1 MMLAAVGSVAS
12 GAAAAVAVLLVSGAI
27 HGGTTAAAV
36 QPLTAGAAVGIG
48 SLHPAALYADADPG
62 VVDITARGTSTVQS
76 PFGPALERSTS
87 SGAGVVL
94 DRQGHVLT
102 ADHVVQGASSLSVS
116 FANGVTRR
124 ARVAG
129 RDPSTDLAVLKV
141 DPSGLTLHPLPLG
154 DSSSQPVGAPVAAI
168 GDPFGYQRSLSV
180 GIVSGLHRTI
190 QGLNGSRVADAIQTD
205 AAIDPGNS
213 GGPLLNAR
221 GQVIGIVDQIATGNS
236 GADSST
242 GVGFAVSSAAAKA
255 ELTGLERGAKIR
267 HAYLGVSS
275 SDAAGTP
282 GAVVAAVAGG
292 SPAADA
298 GVKTGDVVIA
308 VNRAAIS
315 RSDELLAAVA
325 ARAPG
330 DKLEL
335 TLRRGSG
342 TQTRT
347 ITLGA
352 RPRGRASSGSGSR
365 GRGAEPSR

>member
-1 MMLAAVGSVAS
+1 MSPGRVMLAAIGSAAS
-12 GAAAAVAVLLVSGAI
+12 GAAAAVAVLLATGGI
-27 HGGTTAAAV
+27 HGGAPVAAA
-36 QPLTAGAAVGIG
+36 QPLTAGPAVGTG
-48 SLHPAALYADADPG
+48 ALHPAALYADAAPG

-94 DRQGHVLT
+94 DGRGHVLT
-102 ADHVVQGASSLSVS
+102 ADHVVQGASSLTVS
-116 FANGVTRR
+116 FANGITRR

-154 DSSSQPVGAPVAAI
+154 DSSSQRVGAPVAAI
-168 GDPFGYQRSLSV
+168 GDPFGYHRSLSV
-180 GIVSGLHRTI
+180 GIVSGLDRTI
-190 QGLNGSRVADAIQTD
+190 RGLNGSPVADAIQTD

-242 GVGFAVSSAAAKA
+242 GVGFAISSAAAKA
-255 ELTGLERGAKIR
+255 ELTGLEHGAKIR

-282 GAVVAAVAGG
+282 GAVVASVTSG

-298 GVKTGDVVIA
+298 GVKAGDVVTA
-308 VNRAAIS
+308 VNRTAIG
-315 RSDELLAAVA
+315 RSGDLLAAVA
-325 ARAPG
+325 ARSPG
-330 DKLEL
+330 EKLEL

-342 TQTRT
+342 TQTMT
-347 ITLGA
+347 VTLGTQ
-352 RPRGRASSGSGSR
+352 PRGTATSGSG
-365 GRGAEPSR
+365 

>member
-1 MMLAAVGSVAS
+1 MSPGRVMLAAIGSAAS
-12 GAAAAVAVLLVSGAI
+12 GAAAAVAVLLATGGI
-27 HGGTTAAAV
+27 HGGTPVAAA
-36 QPLTAGAAVGIG
+36 QPLTAGPAVGTG
-48 SLHPAALYADADPG
+48 ALHPAALYADAAPG

-94 DRQGHVLT
+94 DGRGHVLT
-102 ADHVVQGASSLSVS
+102 ADHVIQGASSLTVS
-116 FANGVTRR
+116 FANGITRR

-154 DSSSQPVGAPVAAI
+154 DSSSQRVGAPVAAI
-168 GDPFGYQRSLSV
+168 GDPFGYHRSLSV
-180 GIVSGLHRTI
+180 GVVSGLDRTI
-190 QGLNGSRVADAIQTD
+190 KGLNGSPVADAIQTD

-255 ELTGLERGAKIR
+255 ELTGLEHGAKIR

-282 GAVVAAVAGG
+282 GAVVASVTSG

-298 GVKTGDVVIA
+298 GVKAGDVVTA
-308 VNRAAIS
+308 VNRTAIG
-315 RSDELLAAVA
+315 RSGDLLAAVA
-325 ARAPG
+325 ARSPG

-335 TLRRGSG
+335 TLRRDSG
-342 TQTRT
+342 TQTMT
-347 ITLGA
+347 VTLGTQ
-352 RPRGRASSGSGSR
+352 PRGTATSGSG
-365 GRGAEPSR
+365 